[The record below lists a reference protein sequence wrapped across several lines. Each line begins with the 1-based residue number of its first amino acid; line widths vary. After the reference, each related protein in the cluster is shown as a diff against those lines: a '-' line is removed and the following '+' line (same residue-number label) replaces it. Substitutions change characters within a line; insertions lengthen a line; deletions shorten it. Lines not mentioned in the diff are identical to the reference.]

1 MSEPK
6 KIWYRLRGALIVPFY
21 LFALLFNNGEI
32 NNPWVIYPLGTV
44 LFMLGLGLRIWA
56 QMHLHYRLKVHKTL
70 TLTGPYLYVRNPIYI
85 GNTLILAGITVSRPA
100 VVRACHGDRMRF
112 TYHMT
117 VLYEEGTSPGSTG
130 RVMSN
135 PRKNTPW
142 LPRLRP
148 AQDAPAARYSHTFC
162 RAWWQSC
169 ICCCSFLCSSCSGSI
184 KGPGLNRPCPP
195 ERPLN
200 AIGFLPS

>member
-85 GNTLILAGITVSRPA
+85 GNTLILAGITVLAGLLWFVP
-100 VVRACHGDRMRF
+100 VMVIACGF

-117 VLYEEGTSPGSTG
+117 VLYEEGHLTRKYGQG
-130 RVMSN
+130 YVEFLERI
-135 PRKNTPW
+135 PRW

-148 AQDAPAARYSHTFC
+148 AQDAPAAKVRSY
-162 RAWWQSC
+162 
-169 ICCCSFLCSSCSGSI
+169 
-184 KGPGLNRPCPP
+184 
-195 ERPLN
+195 
-200 AIGFLPS
+200 FLPSVVAELHILLLLIPLFFL

>member
-32 NNPWVIYPLGTV
+32 NNPWVIYPLGKV

-85 GNTLILAGITVSRPA
+85 GNTLILAGITVLAGLLWFVP
-100 VVRACHGDRMRF
+100 VMVIACGF

-117 VLYEEGTSPGSTG
+117 VLYEEGHLTRKYGQG
-130 RVMSN
+130 YVEFLERI
-135 PRKNTPW
+135 PRW

-148 AQDAPAARYSHTFC
+148 AQDAPAAKVRSY
-162 RAWWQSC
+162 
-169 ICCCSFLCSSCSGSI
+169 
-184 KGPGLNRPCPP
+184 
-195 ERPLN
+195 
-200 AIGFLPS
+200 FLPSVVAELHILLLLIPLFFL